1 MEAKEQ
7 LRTPDE
13 VAERLSISAQTFR
26 GYIRTGRIRAIKVG
40 RLWRVRESDLQE
52 YMRGD
57 RI

>member
-7 LRTPDE
+7 LMTPDE
-13 VAERLSISAQTFR
+13 VAERLSISAHTVR

>member
-7 LRTPDE
+7 LMTPDE
-13 VAERLSISAQTFR
+13 VAERLSISAQTVR

-40 RLWRVRESDLQE
+40 RLWRVRDSDLQE